1 MRKGQWLL
9 IILVFVGIR
18 IPKWRSYDPDL
29 NFVVQQVR
37 AFNRYGILERRG
49 VLIWNFQTQGRVPNP
64 SDYNYPNHSPV
75 LYWVAWALTHLLGER
90 SLWFIGLAIGWLNL
104 VLAWR
109 VACHARFSASQTTC
123 LLLLLSASPTLA
135 RMELEIVAV
144 YVTTQ
149 LLGFWAILR
158 QSEPTQPESKLNLMV
173 YLLAVAA
180 ALAADWPCGFTVA
193 GWLCYLWLERKNPKL
208 HGWWIWTLVALV
220 GAVAAYA
227 TYVAS
232 VSPPG
237 EHVSGYVIK
246 QMGVTS
252 GYVPRSRLA
261 LAIALKFF
269 LLIGPLTALVGLLA
283 LIGVGLGR
291 LGNRTQLPFI
301 RLAVLQVA
309 AWCGFHVIFSQLC
322 AVEQWTYVFF
332 VLSLAGLACIPLG
345 NVLENRTYSRVRRG
359 AVIAALVGTV
369 AFQFAFVWLRD
380 SIRQIQ
386 QDTKAT
392 LAVVSFLREQTQLE
406 DMILSRLS
414 YTSTP
419 LAVDQ
424 SLLGAKADRLMFFP
438 GRQHTHWWTDRIG
451 PQANRYVLVQD
462 NSPDPL
468 PEEIAAVPM
477 ESVATTTVPLAPR
490 KLNLAMRLQLFYWR
504 LRSLPPQFPE
514 VEQEAGSVTVRLLR
528 VKTSGTSAFPPR
540 WADGGSK

>member
-1 MRKGQWLL
+1 MRKWQWLL

-18 IPKWRSYDPDL
+18 IPTWRSYDPDL
-29 NFVVQQVR
+29 DFVVQQVR
-37 AFNRYGILERRG
+37 AFDRYGILERRG
-49 VLIWNFQTQGRVPNP
+49 VLIWNFQTHGRVPNP

-75 LYWVAWALTHLLGER
+75 LYWVAWALTHLSGER
-90 SLWFIGLAIGWLNL
+90 SLWFIGLTIGWVNL

-109 VACHARFSASQTTC
+109 VACHARFSAAQTTC
-123 LLLLLSASPTLA
+123 LLLLLSASPTSA
-135 RMELEIVAV
+135 RWEVEVVAV
-144 YVTTQ
+144 FVATQ

-158 QSEPTQPESKLNLMV
+158 QSEPTQPDSKLNLMV

-180 ALAADWPCGFTVA
+180 ALAADWLCGFTVA

-227 TYVAS
+227 TYVTG

-237 EHVSGYVIK
+237 EHVSGYVLT
-246 QMGVTS
+246 QAGLSS

-261 LAIALKFF
+261 LTIALKFF

-322 AVEQWTYVFF
+322 AIEQWTYVFF
-332 VLSLAGLACIPLG
+332 VFSLAGLACIPLG
-345 NVLENRTYSRVRRG
+345 NVLENRTYSRLRRG
-359 AVIAALVGTV
+359 TVIAALAGTV
-369 AFQFAFVWLRD
+369 TFQFAFVWLRGA
-380 SIRQIQ
+380 IQ

-392 LAVVSFLREQTQLE
+392 LAVASFLREQTQPE

-414 YTSTP
+414 HTSTP

-424 SLLGAKADRLMFFP
+424 PLLGAKADRLMFFP
-438 GRQHTHWWTDRIG
+438 NRYTHWWTDRIG
-451 PQANRYVLVQD
+451 PHANRYVLVQD

-468 PEEIAAVPM
+468 PEAIAAAPM

-504 LRSLPPQFPE
+504 LRSAPPQFPE

-528 VKTSGTSAFPPR
+528 VKASETSAFPLR
-540 WADGGSK
+540 GADGGSK

>member
-1 MRKGQWLL
+1 
-9 IILVFVGIR
+9 
-18 IPKWRSYDPDL
+18 
-29 NFVVQQVR
+29 
-37 AFNRYGILERRG
+37 
-49 VLIWNFQTQGRVPNP
+49 
-64 SDYNYPNHSPV
+64 
-75 LYWVAWALTHLLGER
+75 
-90 SLWFIGLAIGWLNL
+90 
-104 VLAWR
+104 
-109 VACHARFSASQTTC
+109 
-123 LLLLLSASPTLA
+123 
-135 RMELEIVAV
+135 
-144 YVTTQ
+144 
-149 LLGFWAILR
+149 
-158 QSEPTQPESKLNLMV
+158 
-173 YLLAVAA
+173 
-180 ALAADWPCGFTVA
+180 
-193 GWLCYLWLERKNPKL
+193 
-208 HGWWIWTLVALV
+208 
-220 GAVAAYA
+220 
-227 TYVAS
+227 
-232 VSPPG
+232 
-237 EHVSGYVIK
+237 
-246 QMGVTS
+246 
-252 GYVPRSRLA
+252 
-261 LAIALKFF
+261 
-269 LLIGPLTALVGLLA
+269 
-283 LIGVGLGR
+283 
-291 LGNRTQLPFI
+291 LPFI